1 MGLAPDLAHRIVAA
15 SGRLECGVDAIKQ
28 RDAGVD
34 FVVATGTEAGRH
46 TGYISTMVLVP
57 QIVDGV
63 TPLPVLAAGGIGRG
77 RQVAAALAL
86 GAEGV
91 WCGSLWLTSQQS
103 EVS

>member
-1 MGLAPDLAHRIVAA
+1 MIGTLDH
-15 SGRLECGVDAIKQ
+15 AIKQ

-34 FVVATGTEAGRH
+34 FVVATGTEAGGH

-63 TPLPVLAAGGIGRG
+63 APLPVLAAGGIGRG

-86 GAEGV
+86 GPKASGAARY
-91 WCGSLWLTSQQS
+91 GSPRSKARCHRN
-103 EVS
+103 